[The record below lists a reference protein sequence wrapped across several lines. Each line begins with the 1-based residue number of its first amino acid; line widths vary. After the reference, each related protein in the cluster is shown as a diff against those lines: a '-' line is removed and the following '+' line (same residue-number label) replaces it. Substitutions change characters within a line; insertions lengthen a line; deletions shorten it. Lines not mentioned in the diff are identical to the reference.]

1 MNVIDTMYLLGAFS
15 RAVRVAVL
23 VVAIAALVVA
33 VAAWAVQARRISP
46 FGRLARTIRRVTD
59 PLLAPLEKRL
69 VRSGRRVANAP
80 WWLLGGVVVGGLLLI
95 ALVDFV
101 IEQVLATMSAASAG
115 PRAVL
120 VLLVIWTFAVLRFAL
135 LVRVL
140 SSWIP
145 VSPLNPVIR
154 VARRLTEWMLHPLRS
169 VIPMVGMFD
178 LTPLIAWF
186 LLGIVQRVVVSLI
199 A

>member
-1 MNVIDTMYLLGAFS
+1 MIDTMNLLGMLS
-15 RAVRVAVL
+15 RTVRLVVL
-23 VVAIAALVVA
+23 VIAIVTLVLA

-46 FGRLARTIRRVTD
+46 FTGLARTIRQLTD

-69 VRSGRRVANAP
+69 VRSGRRVASAP

-101 IEQVLATMSAASAG
+101 IEQALATMSAASAG

-140 SSWIP
+140 SSWVP
-145 VSPLNPVIR
+145 VSPLNPIIR

>member
-1 MNVIDTMYLLGAFS
+1 MIVIDAMSLLGAIS
-15 RAVRVAVL
+15 RAVRWGVL
-23 VVAIAALVVA
+23 ALAIVALVLA
-33 VAAWAVQARRISP
+33 VAAWAVQARKISP
-46 FGRLARTIRRVTD
+46 FSRLARTIRRLTD

-69 VRSGRRVANAP
+69 VRSGRRVDNAP
-80 WWLLGGVVVGGLLLI
+80 WWLLGGVVIGGLLLI

-120 VLLVIWTFAVLRFAL
+120 VLLVIWTFSVLRFAL

-140 SSWIP
+140 ASWVP
-145 VSPLNPVIR
+145 VSPLNPIIR

-186 LLGIVQRVVVSLI
+186 LLGIVQRVVVSII

>member
-1 MNVIDTMYLLGAFS
+1 MIDTMYLLGGIS
-15 RAVRVAVL
+15 RGVRVAVL
-23 VVAIAALVVA
+23 GIAIVALVLA
-33 VAAWAVQARRISP
+33 VAAWAVQARKISP
-46 FGRLARTIRRVTD
+46 FSQLARTIRRLTD

-69 VRSGRRVANAP
+69 VRSGRRVDNAP

-101 IEQVLATMSAASAG
+101 LEQVLATMSAASAG
-115 PRAVL
+115 PQAVL
-120 VLLVIWTFAVLRFAL
+120 VLLVIWTFSLLRFAL

-145 VSPLNPVIR
+145 VSPLNPIIR
-154 VARRLTEWMLHPLRS
+154 VSRRLTEWMLHPLRS
-169 VIPMVGMFD
+169 LIPMVGMFD

-186 LLGIVQRVVVSLI
+186 LLGIIQRVVVSMI